1 MFRTANPV
9 MAKGFSNQA
18 NSFAQSYSSVSS
30 ETMTINGTISKT
42 ALLLLIATLSGAFV
56 WGKFQNSIDLETNMP
71 DIHSITG
78 WMMLGGFGG
87 FGVAILT
94 IFKPHLAPLTAP
106 IYAALEGL
114 ALGSI
119 SAVFELRY
127 PGIVVN
133 AILATLGV
141 LAVMLVAYR
150 SGVIKVTERFKMGTV
165 AATGGILII
174 FLVDRIMG
182 FFGHQMSIISGSS
195 NMAILFSVVVCI
207 IGALNLVMDFD
218 IIDKGVQKAAPKYME
233 WYGAFALMVTLVWL
247 YIEILRLLSKV
258 NRR

>member
-1 MFRTANPV
+1 MLRTANPV
-9 MAKGFSNQA
+9 MSRGFGNKT
-18 NSFAQSYSSVSS
+18 NSFAQSYNTVSS
-30 ETMTINGTISKT
+30 DTMTINGTISKT
-42 ALLLLIATLSGAFV
+42 GLLLLIATLSGAFV
-56 WGKFQNSIDLETNMP
+56 WGRFQSSVDIETGLP
-71 DIHSITG
+71 DINSITG
-78 WMMLGGFGG
+78 LMMLGAFGG
-87 FGVAILT
+87 FGVALIT
-94 IFKPHLAPLTAP
+94 IFKQHLSPITAP

-114 ALGSI
+114 FLGGI
-119 SAVFELRY
+119 SAMFEIKY

-141 LAVMLVAYR
+141 LVVMLVAYR
-150 SGVIKVTERFKMGTV
+150 SGVIKVTERFKMGIV
-165 AATGGILII
+165 AATGGIAVVY
-174 FLVDRIMG
+174 LVNMVMG

-207 IGALNLVMDFD
+207 VAALNLVMDFD
-218 IIDKGVQKAAPKYME
+218 IIETGVQNGAPKYME